1 MNIQVESYGHA
12 VMLILKGELTAD
24 SLGAIRRAVDHQ
36 LKDQNVIDV
45 LFNMEKVNF
54 IDSAAMEYLLDLSDQ
69 LAERLGLIKLVKPN
83 ETVRKILEI
92 IEMDATFEIFSDVPQ
107 AVKAIQN

>member
-1 MNIQVESYGHA
+1 
-12 VMLILKGELTAD
+12 
-24 SLGAIRRAVDHQ
+24 
-36 LKDQNVIDV
+36 V
-45 LFNMEKVNF
+45 LFNMEKVHF

-69 LAERLGLIKLVKPN
+69 LVERLGQIKLVKPN

>member
-83 ETVRKILEI
+83 ETVRKILELI
-92 IEMDATFEIFSDVPQ
+92 DMEATFEIFPDLPQ
-107 AVKAIQN
+107 AVRAMQN

>member
-1 MNIQVESYGHA
+1 MNIQAESYGQA
-12 VMLILKGELTAD
+12 VMLILEGELTED
-24 SLGAIRRAVDHQ
+24 SLEVTKRAVDHQ
-36 LKDQNVIDV
+36 LKNRNVIDV
-45 LFNMEKVNF
+45 LFNMEKVHF

-69 LAERLGLIKLVKPN
+69 LAERLGQIKLVKPN

-92 IEMDATFEIFSDVPQ
+92 IEMEAMFEIFSDVPQ